1 MKNHF
6 GRFLLVFLICAL
18 SAWAYFHKKPPLGLD
33 LAGGASLTY
42 KASSAEG
49 ELTPDRLSRAI
60 NVIESRINA
69 TGMAE
74 TSITSTQQNEIVVEL
89 PGRRADQITDV
100 KALIER
106 NGNLEFRMEAESELV
121 NKYRQLD
128 QMAAANGEKFVLPED
143 LAWVEWKQDSGNP
156 KMLVRTPEAPL
167 KNAMD
172 QVERRLKAAS
182 PEYQEALKKQQ
193 AADKDNSVPRA
204 EVERLRAATDAIVA
218 KLLAES
224 PEYRDAQAKFDEVV
238 RSDVFRGDQL
248 ARTEIQHQVAQIV
261 VFFEFKAER
270 KPYFGAFTEKHVRE
284 NMAIILD
291 GRVNSA
297 PVIKSPL
304 PGEGIIEG
312 GVGTGFKEEDAKKL
326 AIVLESGSTGV
337 NLALSREESLGPS
350 LGEVAIER
358 GKWSVIVGLALV
370 VATMIYY
377 YRLPGLV
384 ANFALVL
391 NLVILM
397 GVLAFFRAALTLPG
411 IAGIVLTLG
420 MAVDA
425 NVLIFER
432 YREERLRGKNLN
444 ESVAAGYDR
453 AMSAIIDSNAT
464 TILTALVLVFVGTG
478 SVKGFGVSLTIGLLA
493 SMFTSVYVTHW
504 IFEWAIEKGIAKDL
518 VLGGVGKPTTFDFM
532 RKRRWFTLPS
542 SVLMIAG
549 ALGYLA
555 RDNYDK
561 CDLEFVGG
569 QEAIIQLSSAITPKE
584 AEQRVKA
591 VSDTE
596 LAANPAVRY
605 DEASVVTLT
614 AEGVDAAAGS
624 TNRFRIRAKA
634 ATPKEGEAFVAH
646 LRSAFGDVLIAP
658 AYTDVKVEDLR
669 SGGVKATMSV
679 HTVGDAG
686 DPAAWKPALTAAGF
700 TDVTAERDPSSP
712 SVMKISVTDALT
724 TASVENVRARVAEAA
739 RKIQPKVSLSDPI
752 PSQSFLEKS
761 RAEQLYISAVWAVI
775 ISLAIE
781 ILYIRLRFV
790 DFSHGFAAVVAIVH
804 DVSMT
809 LGAVALADHFGW
821 VYAKVNLVLIA
832 AFLTL
837 IGYSMNDNMVVF
849 DRIREMLGKR
859 RTVTSTMINDA
870 INVTLVRS
878 IRTSVTV
885 FMVVLAQSLF
895 SFGTGSS
902 LEGFAFVMVIG
913 VLTSMYS
920 SIFIAAPLLL
930 FLPYYLKKLAARPA
944 VTTAMVV
951 ATFVGTI
958 YLLKATTPAGP
969 QLWVAAAIA
978 FNIPI
983 HFLWYFFPWLTH
995 NDPDSFVRQ
1004 ELEAEADN
1012 RPIDKPGI

>member
-6 GRFLLVFLICAL
+6 GRFLLVFLIAGL
-18 SAWAYFHKKPPLGLD
+18 SALAYFKNPPPLGLD

-42 KASSAEG
+42 QAKAAEG
-49 ELTPDRLSRAI
+49 ELTPDRVQRAI
-60 NVIESRINA
+60 EVIENRLNV
-69 TGMAE
+69 TGVAE
-74 TSITSTQQNEIVVEL
+74 ISITSTQQNEIVVEL
-89 PGRRADQITDV
+89 PGRRADQITDI
-100 KALIER
+100 KKLIEQ
-106 NGNLEFRMEAESELV
+106 NGRLEFRMQAET
-121 NKYRQLD
+121 
-128 QMAAANGEKFVLPED
+128 GEERKWREIDRDSQGQVAPPPE
-143 LAWVEWKQDSGNP
+143 LAWYRFKDDARE
-156 KMLVRTPEAPL
+156 KMLVRTPERPL
-167 KNAMD
+167 KIELD
-172 QVERRLKAAS
+172 KIERNLKNGSA
-182 PEYQEALKKQQ
+182 EYQAAVKKQHEADANQ
-193 AADKDNSVPRA
+193 ATPRP
-204 EVERLRAATDAIVA
+204 EVERLRGEADALFA
-218 KLLAES
+218 KLLADS
-224 PEYRDAQAKFDEVV
+224 PEYRDALAKYEEVV
-238 RSDVFRGDQL
+238 RNEVFTGEEL
-248 ARTEIQHQVAQIV
+248 VRTEIHHQVANIV
-261 VFFEFKAER
+261 VFFEFKPDR
-270 KPYFGAFTEKHVRE
+270 KPYFGAFTERHVRE

-297 PVIKSPL
+297 PIIKSPL

-312 GVGTGFKEEDAKKL
+312 GGTAGFKEKEAREL
-326 AIVLESGSTGV
+326 AVVLESGSTGI
-337 NLALSREESLGPS
+337 NLSLSREESLGPS

-358 GKWSVIVGLALV
+358 GLWSVVVGLALV

-397 GVLAFFRAALTLPG
+397 GVLSFFRAALTLPG

-432 YREERLRGKNLN
+432 YREERQRGKSLT
-444 ESVAAGYDR
+444 EAVAAGYDR
-453 AMSAIIDSNAT
+453 AMGAIIDGNAT
-464 TILTALVLVFVGTG
+464 TILTAIVLIVVGTG
-478 SVKGFGVSLTIGLLA
+478 AVKGFGVSLTVGLLA
-493 SMFTSVYVTHW
+493 SMLTSVYVTHW
-504 IFEWAIEKGIAKDL
+504 IFDWAIEKGVVKDL

-555 RDNYDK
+555 RDDYEK
-561 CDLEFVGG
+561 RDLEFVGG
-569 QEAIIQLSSAITPKE
+569 QEAIIQLSGAITPSE
-584 AEQRVKA
+584 AERRVK
-591 VSDTE
+591 SDSH
-596 LAANPAVRY
+596 Y
-605 DEASVVTLT
+605 SEASVVTLS

-624 TNRFRIRAKA
+624 TNRFRVRAKA
-634 ATPKEGEAFVAH
+634 ATPKEGETFLRH
-646 LRSAFGDVLIAP
+646 LRTTFAELLVSP
-658 AYTDVKVEDLR
+658 PYTELNVENLR
-669 SGGVKATMSV
+669 AGGVKATMTV

-686 DPAAWKPALTAAGF
+686 DPAAWKVALAGAGF
-700 TDVTAERDPSSP
+700 SEATAERDPSSAGL
-712 SVMKISVTDALT
+712 MKISVTDPLSSA
-724 TASVENVRARVAEAA
+724 TADSVRARVGEAVH
-739 RKIQPKVSLSDPI
+739 KLKPKVSLSDPM

-761 RAEQLYISAVWAVI
+761 RAEQLYNSAVWAVI
-775 ISLAIE
+775 WSLAIE
-781 ILYIRLRFV
+781 IIYIRLRFA

-809 LGAVALADHFGW
+809 LGAVALADHYGL

-859 RTVTSTMINDA
+859 RTVTSSMINEA
-870 INVTLVRS
+870 VNVTLARS

-885 FMVVLAQSLF
+885 FAVVLAQAIF
-895 SFGTGSS
+895 SFGTGSA

-930 FLPYYLKKLAARPA
+930 FLPFYLKKLGARPRL
-944 VTTAMVV
+944 TALMVV
-951 ATFVGTI
+951 ATLVGTGF
-958 YLLKATTPAGP
+958 LTKAAVTSGP
-969 QLWVAAAIA
+969 QVWIYALLA

-995 NDPDSFVRQ
+995 SDPDSFVRE
-1004 ELEAEADN
+1004 ELQAEADN